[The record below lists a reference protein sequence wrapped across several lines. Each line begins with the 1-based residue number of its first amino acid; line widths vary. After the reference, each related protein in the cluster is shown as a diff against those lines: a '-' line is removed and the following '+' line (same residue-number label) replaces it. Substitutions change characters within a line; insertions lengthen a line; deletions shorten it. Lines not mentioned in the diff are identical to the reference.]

1 MLIIWSLK
9 VFLKEII
16 NSVVC
21 ILQHSINIMLY
32 DIFKVILAQNDD
44 SPWKLNSTLYSWHF
58 TNHEK
63 KIRWTLKEKED
74 ISKLTIAKKRY

>member
-44 SPWKLNSTLYSWHF
+44 SP
-58 TNHEK
+58 
-63 KIRWTLKEKED
+63 
-74 ISKLTIAKKRY
+74 